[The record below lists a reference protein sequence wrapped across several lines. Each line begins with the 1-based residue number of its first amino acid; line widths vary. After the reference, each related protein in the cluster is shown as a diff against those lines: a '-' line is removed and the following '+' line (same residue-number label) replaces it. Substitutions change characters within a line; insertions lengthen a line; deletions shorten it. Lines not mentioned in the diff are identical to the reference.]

1 VTTAPDSLDRR
12 ARQLHAEALAHVSP
26 EVRARLRRAR
36 HEAISAGTERPSW
49 RLPSW
54 LAGGAMAAALVLAVV
69 LRPDPAPPQPDALPA
84 AGVAAATLEDPAV
97 HLEEDPGFYLWLAS
111 ADVTALAL
119 E

>member
-1 VTTAPDSLDRR
+1 MTTAPDSLDRR

-36 HEAISAGTERPSW
+36 QEAASARDARPWW

-54 LAGGAMAAALVLAVV
+54 LAGGAVAAALVVAVT
-69 LRPDPAPPQPDALPA
+69 LHQPPAPVQPDSATTA
-84 AGVAAATLEDPAV
+84 FAAAAFEDPAYP
-97 HLEEDPGFYLWLAS
+97 LQEDPGFYLWLAS